1 MRGKKKRCV
10 RLKVSECACIRSARR
25 SLFLLSLVFFFVWI
39 KKRQLAT
46 PRPRRQSGQTRRLLF
61 EKNGT
66 KRPQGEQKKKR
77 KKKKG
82 FLFPTRAA
90 LYVNY
95 APLSL
100 SLSIDNKKKLRRR
113 RRVKQ
118 SARGSFF
125 FDVHLQFA
133 SVRLHQHL
141 VSLRGHFQALQAVG
155 GRRTQRDRRAGGFNA
170 TNARSSGGD
179 SGVR

>member
-1 MRGKKKRCV
+1 VRGKIKTLRSIKGQRVRVHTKRKKKPLSSLSR
-10 RLKVSECACIRSARR
+10 
-25 SLFLLSLVFFFVWI
+25 LFLFWI
-39 KKRQLAT
+39 KKRHFLV
-46 PRPRRQSGQTRRLLF
+46 RRQ
-61 EKNGT
+61 
-66 KRPQGEQKKKR
+66 RPKTHDVFCSKKMGPNDHKGSKKR
-77 KKKKG
+77 RERKKKG

-179 SGVR
+179 SGVS